1 MACIT
6 EVFLYMKTNNEERRR
21 ILDKWCDSQAC
32 VKSGGGFVG
41 YDTIAHGEE
50 VESMDMGVEYDAQ
63 D

>member
-1 MACIT
+1 
-6 EVFLYMKTNNEERRR
+6 MKTNNEERRR